1 MTTNV
6 GSFDRILR
14 IVLALVFVGLY
25 FSGTVTGTVGL
36 VLVILGAVFLLTA
49 VLGWC
54 GLYTIFGISTC
65 PVKK

>member
-14 IVLALVFVGLY
+14 IVLALVLAGLY
-25 FSGTVTGTVGL
+25 FSGTITGTVGL
-36 VLVILGAVFLLTA
+36 VLVILGAVFLLTG

>member
-14 IVLALVFVGLY
+14 IVLALVLAGLY

-36 VLVILGAVFLLTA
+36 VLVILGAVFLLTG

>member
-14 IVLALVFVGLY
+14 IVLALVFAGLY